1 MHGRDK
7 LLVSGRMNDQC
18 DQKKIKF
25 FFVYSSDEHKLT
37 ENCITEF
44 VECLKPIA
52 FQAIYSR
59 VSPSDVGKLFKHL
72 ADLRPEAIIPG
83 VIDRV
88 YATLDSLTEPHK
100 MTAALQCLV
109 SVSRA
114 LVSGHNDYTAGK
126 THVIPILYLTLPG
139 IDPND
144 FRKTTITLEFL
155 TSFALL
161 VPIIDCSKAGQH
173 YDDLTE
179 DEIIVCDQTAEF
191 EAFVL
196 QYMDKV
202 FMLIESS
209 SQEIIRMESD
219 TESLRSKLESIAESV
234 LQSSTHGIL
243 GQCSTVRKFF
253 FLARRCLV
261 VNLRSPCLC

>member
-1 MHGRDK
+1 M
-7 LLVSGRMNDQC
+7 
-18 DQKKIKF
+18 
-25 FFVYSSDEHKLT
+25 
-37 ENCITEF
+37 
-44 VECLKPIA
+44 KPIA

-72 ADLRPEAIIPG
+72 ADLRPEAIVPG

-100 MTAALQCLV
+100 MTAALQCLI

-114 LVSGHNDYTAGK
+114 MVSGHNGKTIFKAALSALKFHRNQIFLGYTAGR
-126 THVIPILYLTLPG
+126 THVIPILYQTLPG

-144 FRKTTITLEFL
+144 FRKTSITLEFL

-161 VPIIDCSKAGQH
+161 VPIVDCSKAGLY
-173 YDDLTE
+173 YDDMTE

-209 SQEIIRMESD
+209 SQEVIRMESTD
-219 TESLRSKLESIAESV
+219 NESLRSKLESIAESV

-243 GQCSTVRKFF
+243 GQCSVVRM
-253 FLARRCLV
+253 FLIFGLV
-261 VNLRSPCLC
+261 WDVDRFRFVFEM